1 MCKPAVKCNASPHYG
16 LYFPDHEISYLD
28 VTYSKCYSQGG
39 MKATEK
45 CITFHKF
52 YHHTCKEQTQREYH
66 LMITYVTDALFL
78 FAICIKGAL
87 TQILDIFMLLP

>member
-1 MCKPAVKCNASPHYG
+1 MLFTGWYESNRKMYN
-16 LYFPDHEISYLD
+16 I
-28 VTYSKCYSQGG
+28 
-39 MKATEK
+39 
-45 CITFHKF
+45 HKF